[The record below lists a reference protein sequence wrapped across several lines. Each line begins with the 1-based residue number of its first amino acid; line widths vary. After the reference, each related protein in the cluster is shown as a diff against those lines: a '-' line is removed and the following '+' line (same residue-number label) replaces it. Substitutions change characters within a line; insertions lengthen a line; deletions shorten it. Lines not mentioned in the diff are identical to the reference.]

1 MLAAEFIFMNGRL
14 LHTFRWL
21 TIFRLGAEEVTYF
34 EFLTRVTSTSSFVSS
49 VLCQVRQT
57 SSFDLHTPPYY
68 AVGSSFVLGCVSS
81 QDLRRSLCVSSRM
94 PASRHFCQIIWRYI
108 SIQTDYVCMF
118 VLLTVDWDCFCLSFF
133 SYLSPRLTFGVFCII
148 ILVVHYLYRQ

>member
-21 TIFRLGAEEVTYF
+21 TIFRLGAEGVTYF
-34 EFLTRVTSTSSFVSS
+34 EFITRVTSTSLFVSS
-49 VLCQVRQT
+49 VLCQGRQT

-81 QDLRRSLCVSSRM
+81 QDLRRSLFVSSRM
-94 PASRHFCQIIWRYI
+94 PESRHFCQIIWRYN
-108 SIQTDYVCMF
+108 SIQTNYVCIF

-133 SYLSPRLTFGVFCII
+133 SYLSPRLTFVYFVYFVSSF
-148 ILVVHYLYRQ
+148 L